1 MPKLSLNAK
10 RNKKVKVSLKQFV
23 FLISAAFLSIQALAS
38 LWAHQ
43 NVGNQRGAVTTNGPT
58 SQQHTLQQYY
68 DEEQPDILLSRLP
81 SWIQSYLAWHR
92 QVRQQFPGRALF
104 EHPDAPPLLIRMCF
118 GLCGG
123 LNDRIAQLDWD
134 LYLAN
139 ATGRV
144 LLLHWHRPVPIEHFL
159 VPNSYLDWR
168 VPPDVPHFFPENA
181 AEVIAGLV
189 SRVNMRKVK
198 TTMGEMFDGMP
209 EDHPTDQF
217 WATQFDEALQRD
229 LLSTKNR
236 TRIMRHKLLGHLAP
250 PGELERRIGGPVPPL
265 GRLFCLFFQPSPGV
279 AQAYHQ
285 ARTNL
290 LSSSTSSPSGM
301 SYYAL
306 HLRVRHP
313 KAAAGHVIGKDGDHP
328 ADKTGLPWEGESK
341 ARAIATAEAAITC
354 ARHHFWH
361 TTATPLYLCA
371 DSNDLVQHMTEHVPG
386 IVSRPDIGRENAHI
400 DKQKGRVPEAYY
412 ATFVDILLAANA
424 ECIAF
429 GVGNYGLLASRLSGT
444 QCRVRYQKEA
454 WGEHP
459 LEGIPECQLAAT
471 ASASPQL
478 TA

>member
-1 MPKLSLNAK
+1 M
-10 RNKKVKVSLKQFV
+10 
-23 FLISAAFLSIQALAS
+23 FLISVTFLSLH
-38 LWAHQ
+38 LAHQ
-43 NVGNQRGAVTTNGPT
+43 NIQRAATANRPT
-58 SQQHTLQQYY
+58 SQHHTLQQYY
-68 DEEQPDILLSRLP
+68 DEEQQGKQPDILLSRLP

-92 QVRQQFPGRALF
+92 QVRQQFPGRTLF

-139 ATGRV
+139 ATGRI
-144 LLLHWHRPVPIEHFL
+144 LLLHWYRPVPIEHFL

-168 VPPDVPHFFPENA
+168 VPPDVPLFFPEGA
-181 AEVIAGLV
+181 AEVRHGRV
-189 SRVNMRKVK
+189 SRVNMRKLK

-209 EDHPTDQF
+209 EDHPTGQF

-229 LLSTKNR
+229 LLSMKNR
-236 TRIMRHKLLGHLAP
+236 TRIMRHRLLGHLAP

-279 AQAYHQ
+279 AQAYQQ
-285 ARTNL
+285 ARTKL
-290 LSSSTSSPSGM
+290 LSSSSSSSSSSSV

-313 KAAAGHVIGKDGDHP
+313 KAAVGHVMGRDGKHP

-386 IVSRPDIGRENAHI
+386 IVSRPDINGENFHI
-400 DKQKGRVPEAYY
+400 DRQSWKAPEAYH

-459 LEGIPECQLAAT
+459 LEGIPECQLTVT
-471 ASASPQL
+471 ASASPYL
-478 TA
+478 SAG